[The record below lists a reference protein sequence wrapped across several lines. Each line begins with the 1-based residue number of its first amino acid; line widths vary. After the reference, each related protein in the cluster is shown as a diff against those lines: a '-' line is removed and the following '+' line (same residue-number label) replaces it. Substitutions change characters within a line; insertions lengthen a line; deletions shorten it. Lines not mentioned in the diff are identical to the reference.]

1 MFLKIAA
8 HQDSVLLFGLAST
21 YNGFKHKKEVRVA
34 KSAVRRYRIIQFT
47 QLLLAIACCVWVLYY
62 YVTLK
67 HNGEQLIE
75 NQTEKL
81 ARSLTSL
88 AALNAA
94 GYIGE
99 NSQDELSE
107 LVNALVKEHFVKDAT
122 IYDHQGL
129 RLAESQQA
137 LPLSQLLP
145 LAGQSHTPLEGLGRR
160 PYIAEIR
167 GEKGQTLGYLRITL
181 EHTTLLA
188 EANTYITN
196 GQSKIMIM
204 FLMSISIGFLLT
216 RVLSR
221 KRHLAT
227 LFNINKRAQRKEAKK
242 AKKLLADIAA
252 RSDNTKDKSPA

>member
-1 MFLKIAA
+1 M
-8 HQDSVLLFGLAST
+8 
-21 YNGFKHKKEVRVA
+21 A

-62 YVTLK
+62 YVDLK
-67 HNGEQLIE
+67 HSGEQLIE

-99 NSQDELSE
+99 NNQDDLTE

-122 IYDHQGL
+122 IYNHQGL
-129 RLAESQQA
+129 RLAASQLA
-137 LPLSQLLP
+137 LPLSQILP
-145 LAGQSHTPLEGLGRR
+145 LAGNSHTPLEGLGRR

-167 GEKGQTLGYLRITL
+167 GENGDNLGYLRITL
-181 EHTTLLA
+181 EHTALLA
-188 EANTYITN
+188 EANTYITR

-227 LFNINKRAQRKEAKK
+227 LFNINARARRKKTKQAN
-242 AKKLLADIAA
+242 KLLADIAA
-252 RSDNTKDKSPA
+252 RSNQ

>member
-1 MFLKIAA
+1 M
-8 HQDSVLLFGLAST
+8 
-21 YNGFKHKKEVRVA
+21 A

-47 QLLLAIACCVWVLYY
+47 QLVLAIVCCVWVLYY
-62 YVTLK
+62 YVDLK
-67 HNGEQLIE
+67 HSGEQLIE

-94 GYIGE
+94 GYIE
-99 NSQDELSE
+99 EDNQQDLTE
-107 LVNALVKEHFVKDAT
+107 LVNSLVKEHFVKDAT

-129 RLAESQQA
+129 RLAASHLA

-145 LAGQSHTPLEGLGRR
+145 LAGNSHLPLEGLGRR
-160 PYIAEIR
+160 PYIAEVR
-167 GEKGQTLGYLRITL
+167 GEKGETLGFLRITL

-252 RSDNTKDKSPA
+252 RSDTAKG